1 MRRVVSVYLPMW
13 ATDRWQQLNESLVS
27 KSLVSKSLG
36 AEPLALTDRRLV
48 YAANEAALG
57 LGIHVGMPVSQAQAM
72 LPGLRVETAD
82 PAGDV
87 AALRRL
93 AGWCVRFSPLAA
105 PCAPDSVWIDVTG
118 CAHLYGGEERLVQA
132 VMERLGEAGLAAR
145 VAVADTPGCAHALAR
160 YGLDALC
167 VVPPG
172 EVPAAL
178 EPLPI
183 EALRLEAAMSA
194 GLRQIGFDTIGQLT
208 AAPRGPLARRFG
220 AGLMR
225 RLDQALGR
233 AGEPLEPVAPAGLIR
248 VRQGFPE
255 PIATPDDLL
264 RITALLT
271 EQLCGKLRQADLG
284 ASRLDLVFVRVD
296 GSPQMVR
303 VGTAAAT
310 RDAAHLT
317 RLLSAQIET
326 VDPGFGV
333 DSVWLAA
340 PLTGRLGARQIVSDL
355 AVGGEAA
362 DLSSLIDTLLN
373 RLGSRNLFRVAA
385 VESDIPERSVRR
397 VALSGGEMGGGWP
410 ASLPRPSRLLSPPRA
425 VDAVALL
432 PDHAPLQFTL
442 GKHAHRVRRSDGPER
457 IFGEWWRA
465 DDEFFAVR
473 DYFQVEDEEG
483 RRFWLFREGDGEHPE
498 SGDMGWYLH
507 GVFG

>member
-13 ATDRWQQLNESLVS
+13 ATDRWQQLNGSLA
-27 KSLVSKSLG
+27 G
-36 AEPLALTDRRLV
+36 EPLALTDRRV
-48 YAANEAALG
+48 VHAANEAALG
-57 LGIHVGMPVSQAQAM
+57 LGVYEGMPVSQAQAM

-82 PAGDV
+82 PAGDA

-105 PCAPDSVWIDVTG
+105 PCAPNSVWIDVSG
-118 CAHLYGGEERLVQA
+118 CAHLYGDKDEGGEARLVQA
-132 VMERLGEAGLAAR
+132 ILERLGEAGLSAR
-145 VAVADTPGCAHALAR
+145 VAVADTPGCAHALAKF
-160 YGLDALC
+160 GLDALC

-172 EVPAAL
+172 EDPAAL
-178 EPLPI
+178 LAALAPLPI
-183 EALRLEAAMSA
+183 EALRLDAEVSA
-194 GLRQIGFDTIGQLT
+194 GLRHLGFDTIGQLT
-208 AAPRGPLARRFG
+208 AAPRAPLARRFG
-220 AGLMR
+220 AVLMQ

-255 PIATPDDLL
+255 PIATQDDLL

-271 EQLCGKLRQADLG
+271 EQVCDKLREADLG

-340 PLTGRLGARQIVSDL
+340 PLTGKLGAQQIPSEL
-355 AVGGEAA
+355 AAGHAA

-373 RLGSRNLFRVAA
+373 RLGSRNVFRVAA

-397 VALSGGEMGGGWP
+397 VAPAKGEVGGGWP
-410 ASLPRPSRLLSPPRA
+410 ASLPRPSRLLRPPRA

-432 PDHAPLQFTL
+432 PDHAPVQFTL
-442 GKHAHRVRRSDGPER
+442 GKRAHRVRASDGPER

-465 DDEFFAVR
+465 DEEFFAVR
-473 DYFQVEDEEG
+473 DYFQVEDEDG

-507 GVFG
+507 GLFG

>member
-1 MRRVVSVYLPMW
+1 MW
-13 ATDRWQQLNESLVS
+13 ATDRWQQLNRR
-27 KSLVSKSLG
+27 LG

-57 LGIHVGMPVSQAQAM
+57 LGVYVGMPVAQAQAM

-93 AGWCVRFSPLAA
+93 AGWCLRFSPLAA
-105 PCAPDSVWIDVTG
+105 PCVPDSVWIDVSG
-118 CAHLYGGEERLVQA
+118 CAHLHGDEDRLVQA
-132 VMERLGEAGLAAR
+132 IMERLGEAGLAAR
-145 VAVADTPGCAHALAR
+145 VAVADTPGCAYALAR

-172 EVPAAL
+172 EGPAAL
-178 EPLPI
+178 LAALAPLPI
-183 EALRLEAAMSA
+183 EALRLDAAVSA
-194 GLRQIGFDTIGQLT
+194 GLRNLGFDTIAQLT
-208 AAPRGPLARRFG
+208 AAPRAPLARRFG

-255 PIATPDDLL
+255 PIATSDDLL

-271 EQLCGKLRQADLG
+271 ERLCDKLRQADLG

-296 GSPQMVR
+296 GLPQMVQ

-340 PLTGRLGARQIVSDL
+340 PLTGNLGARQVVSDL
-355 AVGGEAA
+355 AAGHAAA

-373 RLGSRNLFRVAA
+373 RLGSRNVFRVAS

-397 VALSGGEMGGGWP
+397 VAPGGSETGGRWP
-410 ASLPRPSRLLSPPRA
+410 ASLPRPSRLLNPPRA
-425 VDAVALL
+425 VDAVSLL
-432 PDHAPLQFTL
+432 PDHAPVQFTL
-442 GKHAHRVRRSDGPER
+442 GKRAHRVRASDGPER

-473 DYFQVEDEEG
+473 DYFQVEDEDG

-507 GVFG
+507 GLFG